1 MSEHFGSL
9 ALPVGEFLALEHGT
23 EFDGYTIRS
32 DRTSTDASEIEVRV
46 MRLDGDVSPCTP
58 QNSKGHK
65 FAHERAARA
74 RSTAPGA
81 EVGQALVV
89 VPPDSTFRTILS
101 TLVRNRI
108 HRLYIVGGEG
118 KALGLVTL
126 TDVLR
131 KVVEQ

>member
-1 MSEHFGSL
+1 M
-9 ALPVGEFLALEHGT
+9 
-23 EFDGYTIRS
+23 
-32 DRTSTDASEIEVRV
+32 DAGISIAHT
-46 MRLDGDVSPCTP
+46 MPPT

-108 HRLYIVGGEG
+108 HRLYIVGDEG